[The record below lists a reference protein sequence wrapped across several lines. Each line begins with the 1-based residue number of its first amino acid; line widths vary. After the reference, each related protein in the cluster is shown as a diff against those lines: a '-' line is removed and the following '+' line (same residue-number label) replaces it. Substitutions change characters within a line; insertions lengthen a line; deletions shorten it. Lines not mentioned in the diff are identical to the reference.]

1 MIKTQLHPRRVK
13 RTEGNQ
19 KLLLKNQSFA
29 CFQLKAF
36 KNYTTG
42 CTCYLHKPVF
52 GIRNESTALYT
63 EVPEAYSDLQKRHN
77 NVSIMQL
84 VVCEICNV

>member
-52 GIRNESTALYT
+52 GIRNESTAY
-63 EVPEAYSDLQKRHN
+63 AQKFQKHT
-77 NVSIMQL
+77 Q
-84 VVCEICNV
+84 ICKRGTITCQSCN